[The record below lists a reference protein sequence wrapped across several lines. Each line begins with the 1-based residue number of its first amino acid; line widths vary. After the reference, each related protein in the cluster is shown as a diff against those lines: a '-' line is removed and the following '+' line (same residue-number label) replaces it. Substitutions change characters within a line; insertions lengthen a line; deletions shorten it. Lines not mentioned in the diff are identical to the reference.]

1 MTERPPFL
9 YPGPRAA
16 LLRRVR
22 SLTIDDL
29 HALDAAVRSL
39 REDKRHRD
47 VEKGFVFAWWD
58 GPRPSREDEEELDDL
73 FADVVTA
80 LATGLTGLD
89 VERVA
94 ARFAQKPSVFD
105 GIARLFLPPRAKRQV
120 QDASIG
126 LIEDAVA
133 PWDPRLAVVATWNMA
148 CAAALRDHLR
158 PATIETL
165 EAAWRQALG
174 EPPI

>member
-1 MTERPPFL
+1 MTERTPFL

-22 SLTIDDL
+22 TLTVEDL
-29 HALDAAVRSL
+29 HALDAAVGEL
-39 REDKRHRD
+39 ALEKAHRHVD
-47 VEKGFVFAWWD
+47 KGFLYAWWD
-58 GPRPSREDEEELDDL
+58 GPQLRDDEEQELHDL
-73 FADVVTA
+73 FSSVLVA
-80 LATGLTGLD
+80 LAGGLTDVD

-94 ARFAQKPSVFD
+94 ARFVPQPKGLAAFTQVFFPPSR
-105 GIARLFLPPRAKRQV
+105 GRQL
-120 QDASIG
+120 QDVSIG

-148 CAAALRDHLR
+148 CAAALRER
-158 PATIETL
+158 VPVATIATL
-165 EAAWRQALG
+165 QAAWRRALG